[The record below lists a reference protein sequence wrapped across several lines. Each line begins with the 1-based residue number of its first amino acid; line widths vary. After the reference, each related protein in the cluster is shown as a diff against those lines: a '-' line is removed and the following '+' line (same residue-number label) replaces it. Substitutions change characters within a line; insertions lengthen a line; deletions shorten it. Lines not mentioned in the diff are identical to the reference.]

1 MQLERKKNRLF
12 DLDFDN
18 LTMGEAVDLIAD
30 GLAANRVRAMVATPN
45 VDHLVKL
52 ERDAR
57 LRESYSKA
65 EVVLADGAPII
76 AASRL
81 LGSPLKDRV
90 AGSDL
95 LLSICERARDRGLR
109 VLLLGGGE
117 GVAEQAAR
125 NLGARFPGLSIFS
138 HGPSF
143 GFDDKP
149 EENARVIALI
159 NELKPHLLFVA
170 LGAPRQEHWIAR
182 YQDSYGPC
190 VSVGVGGSLDFA
202 AGRIKRAPVIL
213 RKMGLEWLFRLAMEP
228 RRLSHRYLVEDPRFL
243 TLFIMEWKARRRL
256 RRLASGSRAA
266 PVTKRSSRE
275 GP

>member
-1 MQLERKKNRLF
+1 MKNRLF

-30 GLAANRVRAMVATPN
+30 GLAANRVRSMVVTPN

-52 ERDAR
+52 DRDPR
-57 LRESYSKA
+57 LRETYA
-65 EVVLADGAPII
+65 RADVVLADGAPIVT
-76 AASRL
+76 ASRL
-81 LGSPLKDRV
+81 FGTPLKERV

-117 GVAEQAAR
+117 GVAGLAAR
-125 NLGARFPGLSIFS
+125 NLGAQFPGLSVFS

-159 NELKPHLLFVA
+159 NEIQPHLLLVG
-170 LGAPRQEHWIAR
+170 LGAPRQECWIAR

-202 AGRIKRAPVIL
+202 AGRIKRAPVIV
-213 RKMGLEWLFRLAMEP
+213 RRMGFEWLFRLAMEP
-228 RRLSHRYLVEDPRFL
+228 RRLSRRYLVEDPRFL
-243 TLFIMEWKARRRL
+243 VLFLVEWKARRR
-256 RRLASGSRAA
+256 RRRPAGGSRA
-266 PVTKRSSRE
+266 TR
-275 GP
+275 

>member
-1 MQLERKKNRLF
+1 MQFARKTRLF

-30 GLAANRVRAMVATPN
+30 GLATNRVRAMVATAN

-57 LRESYSKA
+57 LRASYARA
-65 EVVLADGAPII
+65 EVVLADGAPIV

-81 LGSPLKDRV
+81 IGSPLKERI

-95 LLSICERARDRGLR
+95 LLPICERARDRGLR

-117 GVAEQAAR
+117 GVAAQAAR
-125 NLGARFPGLSIFS
+125 NLGARLPGLSIFS

-143 GFDDKP
+143 GFDSKP

-159 NELKPHLLFVA
+159 NELQPHLLFVA
-170 LGAPRQEHWIAR
+170 LGAPRQEHWIAT

-190 VSVGVGGSLDFA
+190 VSIGVGASLDFA
-202 AGRIKRAPVIL
+202 AGRIRRAPVLL
-213 RKMGLEWLFRLAMEP
+213 RRMGFEWLYRLAREP
-228 RRLSHRYLVEDPRFL
+228 GRLCRRYLVEDSRFII
-243 TLFIMEWKARRRL
+243 LFIREWKARRHPQTTRE
-256 RRLASGSRAA
+256 RVPRCAVS
-266 PVTKRSSRE
+266 KRSSEE
-275 GP
+275 GT